1 MAKFLKLTFSGTH
14 SFYWNGIISNQKI
27 ESEEEKK
34 SKISL
39 IQVNEITDFPT
50 EATDG
55 IVMFGG
61 FEFRCL
67 KWGISINPSNFV
79 KTDDLKIQIN
89 DNCLTITGSLFIKI
103 NLKPECLIDFEN
115 NPDKIFIGKVS
126 LWNVESYF
134 AKNPY
139 NFTITGN
146 WMEDNKIEDSVN
158 AGTPQT
164 DRALKIESFNKMP
177 K

>member
-1 MAKFLKLTFSGTH
+1 MAKFLKLTFSGTN
-14 SFYWNGIISNQKI
+14 SYNWNGKISNNKI

-39 IQVNEITDFPT
+39 IQVNEITNFPT

-55 IVMFGG
+55 MVMFGG
-61 FEFRCL
+61 FQMKCI
-67 KWGISINPSNFV
+67 KWGISVNPSNFV

-89 DNCLTITGSLFIKI
+89 DTCLTISGSLFIKL

-115 NPDKIFIGKVS
+115 NPNKIFIGEVS
-126 LWNVESYF
+126 LWNVDSYLVR
-134 AKNPY
+134 NPY
-139 NFTITGN
+139 EFTITGN
-146 WMEDNKIEDSVN
+146 WMEDNKIEDAINSGVL
-158 AGTPQT
+158 QT
-164 DRALKIESFNKMP
+164 DRSLIIEIFNKIP

>member
-1 MAKFLKLTFSGTH
+1 MAKFLKLSFSGTH
-14 SFYWNGIISNQKI
+14 SYYWNGKISNNKI
-27 ESEEEKK
+27 EAEEEKK
-34 SKISL
+34 SKIGL

-61 FEFRCL
+61 FKLKCL
-67 KWGISINPSNFV
+67 QWGISINPSNFV

-89 DNCLTITGSLFIKI
+89 DNCLTITGSLFIKL

-115 NPDKIFIGKVS
+115 NPDKIFIGEVS
-126 LWNVESYF
+126 LWNVESYLVR
-134 AKNPY
+134 NPY
-139 NFTITGN
+139 EFTITGN

-164 DRALKIESFNKMP
+164 DRALKLESFNKMP